1 MSGQEDMV
9 IAIDINVGGSTLIRL
24 NILHDSVALECM
36 NEPSED
42 ADGKS
47 MLTMLAKII
56 HTRLMDF
63 VEGYEDATVVVC
75 ADADYHTVQ

>member
-9 IAIDINVGGSTLIRL
+9 IEIEVKGGGLIPIRL
-24 NILHDSVALECM
+24 NLFRDSVAIECM
-36 NEPSED
+36 NAPPES
-42 ADGKS
+42 ADGKA

-63 VEGYEDATVVVC
+63 AEGYEDATVVVC